1 VDEPITIERVPS
13 ARGEVVLRRRG
24 EVYEIISNGTFL
36 MDTSSG
42 TSERLLATTATSHG
56 AQRVLI
62 GGLGVGFT
70 LAEVLAQP
78 GVESVTVV
86 EIEDAVVRWN
96 RGPLAQVNG
105 HALDDPRVRV
115 AIADFGSWLA
125 SCEERFD
132 AICLDVDN
140 GPDWTVVESN
150 RRLYGV
156 DMLRLLKNR
165 LSKRGRLAVWSAA
178 ASPPFVER
186 LRSVFDDVQ
195 ICESPAANG
204 PPDVVW
210 VASAP
215 AAPASPAAVSPASPV
230 SPAARPGAR

>member
-1 VDEPITIERVPS
+1 VDEPVTIERVSS

-24 EVYEIISNGTFL
+24 EAYEIISYGTFL

-42 TSERLLATTATSHG
+42 ASERLLASAAMSHG
-56 AQRVLI
+56 ARRVLI

-70 LAEVLAQP
+70 LAEVVARP
-78 GVESVTVV
+78 AVESVTVV

-96 RGPLAQVNG
+96 RGPLAVVNG
-105 HALDDPRVRV
+105 NALDDSRVRV
-115 AIADFGSWLA
+115 VVADFGRWLA

-140 GPDWTVVESN
+140 GPDWTVAESN
-150 RRLYGV
+150 RALYGT

-165 LSKRGRLAVWSAA
+165 LFAGGRLAVWSAA
-178 ASPPFVER
+178 SSPAFVER
-186 LRSVFDDVQ
+186 LRSAFDDVRT
-195 ICESPAANG
+195 CESPAANG

-210 VASAP
+210 VASSP
-215 AAPASPAAVSPASPV
+215 ATPASPE
-230 SPAARPGAR
+230 AARPGAR